1 MRRVVGPCNRPLVR
15 SDRQRP
21 ARFVSLAPLLN
32 APGNPV
38 NKKYLL
44 IIPVVALGLFAGYRY
59 LTREMPIKVTV
70 QTVDSGAVEATVANT
85 RAGTVKARHRANL
98 TPAIGGQIAT
108 LNVRKADTVKAGQVL
123 LTLWN
128 KDLQAQLQLAESEA
142 IAAEAAVREACLM
155 ADLAQK
161 QAGRQSDLRRSRS
174 TSESNYDEA
183 QAAARAKRAGCEAAT
198 ARQAVSAAKIE
209 AASAT
214 LERTTLLAPFDG
226 IVAEV
231 NGEVGEYI
239 TPSPPGIATLPAVD
253 LINMETLYVAAP
265 IDEIDA
271 AQIRPGM
278 SVRISLDAFPKQSFK
293 GRVRSIS
300 PYVLEV
306 AKQARTVEIEAD
318 FLEGLT
324 SGTLLAGYSAD
335 VEIILDA
342 RPEVVRV
349 PTEAVLVDGSVY
361 LLPAGADRVERRPIK
376 SGLTNW
382 KFTEV
387 SSGLQKGDTV
397 VTSIDRQGLAEG
409 VLVQVEQSTDK
420 AAKK

>member
-1 MRRVVGPCNRPLVR
+1 M
-15 SDRQRP
+15 S
-21 ARFVSLAPLLN
+21 
-32 APGNPV
+32 
-38 NKKYLL
+38 
-44 IIPVVALGLFAGYRY
+44 
-59 LTREMPIKVTV
+59 
-70 QTVDSGAVEATVANT
+70 
-85 RAGTVKARHRANL
+85 
-98 TPAIGGQIAT
+98 
-108 LNVRKADTVKAGQVL
+108 
-123 LTLWN
+123 
-128 KDLQAQLQLAESEA
+128 
-142 IAAEAAVREACLM
+142 
-155 ADLAQK
+155 
-161 QAGRQSDLRRSRS
+161 
-174 TSESNYDEA
+174 
-183 QAAARAKRAGCEAAT
+183 AAR
-198 ARQAVSAAKIE
+198 IE

-278 SVRISLDAFPKQSFK
+278 SVRITLDAFPKQSFK

-335 VEIILDA
+335 VEIILDS

-361 LLPAGADRVERRPIK
+361 LLPAGADRVQRRPIK

>member
-1 MRRVVGPCNRPLVR
+1 M
-15 SDRQRP
+15 
-21 ARFVSLAPLLN
+21 
-32 APGNPV
+32 

-59 LTREMPIKVTV
+59 LTRETPIKVSV
-70 QTVDSGAVEATVANT
+70 QTVDSGTVEATVANT
-85 RAGTVKARHRANL
+85 RAGTVTARHRANL
-98 TPAIGGQIAT
+98 TPAAGGQIAS

-128 KDLQAQLQLAESEA
+128 KDMQAELQLAKSEA
-142 IAAEAAVREACLM
+142 IAAEATVREACLM
-155 ADLAQK
+155 ADLAQR
-161 QAGRQSDLRRSRS
+161 QAGRQSDLRQSRA
-174 TSESNYDEA
+174 TSESKYDEA
-183 QAAARAKRAGCEAAT
+183 VAAAQAKKAACAAAT
-198 ARQAVSAAKIE
+198 ARLAVSKAKVD

-214 LERTTLLAPFDG
+214 IERTILIAPFDG

-253 LINMETLYVAAP
+253 LINMDSLYVAAP

-278 SVRISLDAFPKQSFK
+278 AVRISLDAFPKQSFK
-293 GRVRSIS
+293 GTVHSIS

-318 FLEGLT
+318 FLEGIT

-335 VEIILDA
+335 VEIILDT
-342 RPEVVRV
+342 RSEVLRI
-349 PTEAVLVDGSVY
+349 PTEALLNDGAVY
-361 LLPAGADRVERRPIK
+361 VLPANKNRLERRPVTT
-376 SGLTNW
+376 GLANW

-387 SSGLQKGDTV
+387 SAGLQQGDTV
-397 VTSIDRQGLAEG
+397 VTSIDRQGLADG
-409 VLVQVEQSTDK
+409 VLVEVEKTAIP